1 MSRLP
6 PGGGGYDI
14 AVMAERE
21 YEEQPEAPDL
31 GASAQLETSESLVGP
46 PGKDALDAGYVPPD
60 RPFGLDDEENTAAAM
75 REPETLDDRLRRER
89 PDVGADVAAA
99 EPAPAEGELVDR
111 VAGDE
116 RSGRLAPAADTAI
129 AGTGSDRV
137 ESTDA
142 VDVGISGG
150 AASAEEAAVHELDE
164 GPPVTGDDLH
174 DEEPPGTNPDPDPGP

>member
-1 MSRLP
+1 MT
-6 PGGGGYDI
+6 
-14 AVMAERE
+14 ERE

-31 GASAQLETSESLVGP
+31 GASAQLETGESLVGP
-46 PGKDALDAGYVPPD
+46 PGKDPLDPSYVPPD
-60 RPFGLDDEENTAAAM
+60 RPFGLDDKENTAAAM

-99 EPAPAEGELVDR
+99 GPAPEEGELVDR

-116 RSGRLAPAADTAI
+116 RSGRLAPAADTVI
-129 AGTGSDRV
+129 AGTGSDPV

-142 VDVGISGG
+142 VDVGVSGG
-150 AASAEEAAVHELDE
+150 AASAEEAAVHELNE

-174 DEEPPGTNPDPDPGP
+174 DEEAAGISLDPEPGP